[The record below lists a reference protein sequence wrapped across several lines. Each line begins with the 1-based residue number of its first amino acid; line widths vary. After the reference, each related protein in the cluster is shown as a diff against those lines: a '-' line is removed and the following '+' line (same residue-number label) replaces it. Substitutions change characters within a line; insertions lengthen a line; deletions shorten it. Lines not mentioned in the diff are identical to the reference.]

1 MAFNLDMELG
11 SGGASRG
18 LSAILF
24 IQASTNAMDVFS
36 ALNSSPWT
44 AESFAGDQAK
54 RDACMEYVR
63 HSLAV
68 TAFYCFSAAALAHN
82 IWPIIG
88 WALAAIYM
96 YWLYTRALARGQAS
110 GSQNW
115 SDPGFTGGAGG
126 WS

>member
-1 MAFNLDMELG
+1 MAAMDFM
-11 SGGASRG
+11 GGNESARV

-24 IQASTNAMDVFS
+24 IQSSTNSLDVFS

-54 RDACMEYVR
+54 ADACMEYVR
-63 HSLAV
+63 HSLVV
-68 TAFYCFSAAALAHN
+68 TAFYSFSAAAIARN
-82 IWPIIG
+82 PWPIIG
-88 WALAAIYM
+88 WVIASAYM
-96 YWLYTRALARGQAS
+96 YWLYNRALARGQAS

-115 SDPGFTGGAGG
+115 SDPGYSTGG